1 MLDKL
6 YAKIQSFYETDG
18 LVFGDG
24 KRNADFMLIGE
35 APGKD
40 EVLQKKAFVGKAG
53 KNLADFLEVLG
64 LCRQELFIT
73 NVCKFRPFKVSEKN
87 TVSNRPPTKKEIVEA
102 MDFLHEEVA
111 LVSPKMLVTLGN
123 TPLRAVTGDFSA
135 TVGDFHGKATKVTV
149 LGIEYPL
156 FALYHPASIIYNRS
170 LKEVYEQDLRA
181 LKEMI

>member
-64 LCRQELFIT
+64 LCRQE
-73 NVCKFRPFKVSEKN
+73 
-87 TVSNRPPTKKEIVEA
+87 
-102 MDFLHEEVA
+102 
-111 LVSPKMLVTLGN
+111 
-123 TPLRAVTGDFSA
+123 
-135 TVGDFHGKATKVTV
+135 
-149 LGIEYPL
+149 
-156 FALYHPASIIYNRS
+156 
-170 LKEVYEQDLRA
+170 
-181 LKEMI
+181 